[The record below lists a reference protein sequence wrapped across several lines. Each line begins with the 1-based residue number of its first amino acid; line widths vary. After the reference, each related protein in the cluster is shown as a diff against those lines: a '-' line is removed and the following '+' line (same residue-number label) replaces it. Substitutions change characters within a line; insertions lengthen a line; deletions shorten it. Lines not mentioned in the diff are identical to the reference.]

1 MTWKGKH
8 PVVALVLTPYQT
20 GVKLTKKAM
29 EGIET
34 QLQRLPH
41 LLGQVVCG
49 HRESLTSSLGEL
61 LMLEFLNQCQKACH
75 AEGFS

>member
-20 GVKLTKKAM
+20 GVKLTRKAM
-29 EGIET
+29 EGIAT
-34 QLQRLPH
+34 QRSSIATP
-41 LLGQVVCG
+41 GQVVCG

>member
-29 EGIET
+29 EGRET
-34 QLQRLPH
+34 QRSSIATP
-41 LLGQVVCG
+41 GQVVCG
-49 HRESLTSSLGEL
+49 HGESLTSSLGEL
-61 LMLEFLNQCQKACH
+61 LMLEFLKQCQKACH